1 MMVKFGKQIARHKTL
16 VVIICVLLLIPSAF
30 GYIKTRINYDLLSY
44 LPETLETVK
53 GQDILVD
60 EFGMGAFSM
69 VVVEGMENK
78 DVAKLE
84 EKIENVEHV
93 KDVLWADD
101 LVDLSMPVEMLP
113 EPVRDTLFSGD
124 ATMMVALFDDTTS
137 SDDTMQAI
145 ADIRELSTAQCF
157 VSGMSGVVTDIK
169 NLSFQEM
176 PVYVLIAALLCLVI
190 LGLTMESF
198 FVPVLFLFS
207 IGAAIVYN
215 LGTNLFLGEISYI
228 TQALTA
234 VLQLGVT
241 MDYSIFLLNSYEEN
255 KQRLPGD
262 KNRAMAHAISNTFKS
277 VTGSSVTTVAGFAA
291 LCCMTFALGR
301 DLGIVMAKGVII
313 GVLCCIIL
321 LPALILQFDGL
332 IEKTKHKSL
341 IPDLGRVSHFITR
354 HYRVFILVFLVLLV
368 PAFYG
373 NNHTKVYYN
382 IDKSLPQDLDSAIA
396 NKKLEEDFQMN
407 NVHMVL
413 LNNGLS
419 AGQKEAMLKDI
430 EQVDGVKWAI
440 GLNSLIGP
448 AVPEDM
454 LPEEAVGMLKS
465 DNYEIEFICS
475 DYKTATDEV
484 NAQIDEINTI
494 VKAYS
499 PDSMVIGEAPLTKD
513 LKDVTEVDLRNVNIL
528 SIAAIFIIIMLVFR
542 SISLPVI
549 LVAVIEFAIFVNMS
563 IPYYMGTELPFVASI
578 VIGTIQLG
586 ATVDY
591 AILMTSRYQ
600 RERSLGKGKRE
611 AVFIAH
617 KLSMKSILTSG
628 LTFFAATFGVCVYSK
643 IDMISSICTL
653 LARGAIISTVVVI
666 CLLPAMLLIF
676 DKLIIKTSYHFL
688 GNGKKGNA
696 AMK

>member
-1 MMVKFGKQIARHKTL
+1 M
-16 VVIICVLLLIPSAF
+16 
-30 GYIKTRINYDLLSY
+30 
-44 LPETLETVK
+44 
-53 GQDILVD
+53 
-60 EFGMGAFSM
+60 
-69 VVVEGMENK
+69 
-78 DVAKLE
+78 
-84 EKIENVEHV
+84 
-93 KDVLWADD
+93 
-101 LVDLSMPVEMLP
+101 
-113 EPVRDTLFSGD
+113 
-124 ATMMVALFDDTTS
+124 
-137 SDDTMQAI
+137 
-145 ADIRELSTAQCF
+145 
-157 VSGMSGVVTDIK
+157 
-169 NLSFQEM
+169 
-176 PVYVLIAALLCLVI
+176 
-190 LGLTMESF
+190 
-198 FVPVLFLFS
+198 
-207 IGAAIVYN
+207 
-215 LGTNLFLGEISYI
+215 
-228 TQALTA
+228 
-234 VLQLGVT
+234 
-241 MDYSIFLLNSYEEN
+241 
-255 KQRLPGD
+255 
-262 KNRAMAHAISNTFKS
+262 
-277 VTGSSVTTVAGFAA
+277 
-291 LCCMTFALGR
+291 
-301 DLGIVMAKGVII
+301 
-313 GVLCCIIL
+313 
-321 LPALILQFDGL
+321 

-341 IPDLGRVSHFITR
+341 IPDLGRGSHFITR

-368 PAFYG
+368 PAVYG

-419 AGQKEAMLKDI
+419 ARQKEAMLKDI

-454 LPEEAVGMLKS
+454 LPGEAVGMLKS

-484 NAQIDEINTI
+484 NAQIDEINKI

-528 SIAAIFIIIMLVFR
+528 SIAAIFIIIMIVFR

-666 CLLPAMLLIF
+666 CMLPAMLLIF

-688 GNGKKGNA
+688 GNGKTGNS